1 MENLWLEGRTIVR
14 LKSNQPR
21 PSHMPRGPIS
31 AGSTGF
37 YNPAMAAPRTR
48 SVLLLADALEHGWLN
63 GSNSGLRVLE
73 SLCSTGTR
81 SRRWSSEIPENLLE
95 NVIITANDRDA
106 GAIEWAKSYGDDSII
121 RWLQE
126 DARILMHR
134 ESFQW
139 IDIDPFGSP
148 IPFIDSAMQSLPRV
162 GMLEVT
168 ATDTAALCGSA
179 LDAGKRR
186 YGSVGLNDAYRHDDA
201 IRILL
206 ATIAKA
212 AARHDRIIEPILSLF
227 GGHHLRVS
235 VRVRKSRKKA
245 SQVGEM
251 IGWRHR
257 DAAAT
262 LSLEKVEP
270 CSGPLWIGPLC
281 DAEIASRM
289 TEERALELCGAD
301 EGVMPE
307 YWTANDLEFSRREI
321 IRSVKFIA
329 DSADLMSRNH
339 LFMPIDLLPRLADL
353 AGPPAMNAL
362 IEALKLA
369 DYRAAR
375 GPNMEPTILTDATLD
390 ELIIVVQNL

>member
-1 MENLWLEGRTIVR
+1 
-14 LKSNQPR
+14 
-21 PSHMPRGPIS
+21 MPRGPIS
-31 AGSTGF
+31 AGETGF

-48 SVLLLADALEHGWLN
+48 SVLLLADALEYGWLTR
-63 GSNSGLRVLE
+63 SNSGLRVLE

-81 SRRWSSEIPENLLE
+81 SRRWCTEIPEKLLE

-106 GAIEWAKSYGDDSII
+106 GAIEWAKSYGDGTVINWS
-121 RWLQE
+121 QE

-134 ESFQW
+134 DSFQW

-148 IPFIDSAMQSLPRV
+148 ITFIDSAMQSLPRL
-162 GMLEVT
+162 GMLEIT

-179 LDAGKRR
+179 SDASKRR
-186 YGSVGLNDAYRHDDA
+186 YGGLGLNDSYRHDDA

-206 ATIAKA
+206 ATVAKA
-212 AARHDRIIEPILSLF
+212 AAQHDRTIEPILSLF
-227 GGHHLRVS
+227 DGHHLRVS

-281 DAEIASRM
+281 DAEIAGRI
-289 TEERALELCGAD
+289 TEEKALQLCGAD
-301 EGVMPE
+301 EDVMPE
-307 YWTANDLEFSRREI
+307 YWTANDLELSHREI
-321 IRSVKFIA
+321 IRSVRFIA
-329 DSADLMSRNH
+329 ESADLMSRNH
-339 LFMPIDLLPRLADL
+339 LFMPIDLLPRLAGL
-353 AGPPAMNAL
+353 AGPPAMNSLIGAL
-362 IEALKLA
+362 QTAGHC
-369 DYRAAR
+369 AAR
-375 GPNMEPTILTDATLD
+375 GPNMDPTILTDATLD
-390 ELIIVVQNL
+390 ELITVVQNL